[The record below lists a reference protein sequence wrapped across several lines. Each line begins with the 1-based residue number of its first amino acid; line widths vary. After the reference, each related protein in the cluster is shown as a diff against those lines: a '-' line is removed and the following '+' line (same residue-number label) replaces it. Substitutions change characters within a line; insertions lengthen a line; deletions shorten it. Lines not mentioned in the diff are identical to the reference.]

1 MSTREY
7 AKTLIDQIP
16 DSKLIFIVNYLQGAA
31 LPDEVETPNA
41 ETLEAIQEVDQMI
54 KDGTGEHFTGS
65 TSDFLDQLLAEGWNR
80 AETEHINQ
88 IQERLENL
96 SEAAL

>member
-96 SEAAL
+96 SEATL

>member
-80 AETEHINQ
+80 AETEHIDQ

-96 SEAAL
+96 SEATL

>member
-65 TSDFLDQLLAEGWNR
+65 TSDFLDQLLAEG
-80 AETEHINQ
+80 
-88 IQERLENL
+88 
-96 SEAAL
+96 